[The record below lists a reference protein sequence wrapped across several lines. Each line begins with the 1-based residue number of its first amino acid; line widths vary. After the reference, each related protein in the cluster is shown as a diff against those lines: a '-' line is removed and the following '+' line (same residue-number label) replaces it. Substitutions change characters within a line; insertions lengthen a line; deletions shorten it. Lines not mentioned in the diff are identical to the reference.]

1 MKSIFSSK
9 TIDALSID
17 CLIFGF
23 MKSELFILLIKHKT
37 GPTKN
42 TWKLPGGWI
51 QYNEDLDEAARRIL
65 KIQTGVDNL
74 FLEQFKT
81 FGNVNRFPND
91 RVITIAYYALLNAEN
106 FELPLAPVDIQV
118 SWVRISEIPDMLYD
132 HNKIFRSC
140 LAFIK
145 HKVQHEPIGFNLLPK
160 KFTLKQLQDLYEAI
174 LQQKLDKSN
183 FRKKLLKM
191 NLLIKTDEKQKD
203 VSHRAAM
210 LYTFDKKVYHLLQES
225 GFTFELN

>member
-1 MKSIFSSK
+1 
-9 TIDALSID
+9 
-17 CLIFGF
+17 
-23 MKSELFILLIKHKT
+23 
-37 GPTKN
+37 
-42 TWKLPGGWI
+42 
-51 QYNEDLDEAARRIL
+51 
-65 KIQTGVDNL
+65 
-74 FLEQFKT
+74 
-81 FGNVNRFPND
+81 
-91 RVITIAYYALLNAEN
+91 
-106 FELPLAPVDIQV
+106 
-118 SWVRISEIPDMLYD
+118 MLYD

-174 LQQKLDKSN
+174 LEQKLDKSN

-210 LYTFDKKVYHLLQES
+210 LYTFDKKVYHHLQES
-225 GFTFELN
+225 GFIFELN